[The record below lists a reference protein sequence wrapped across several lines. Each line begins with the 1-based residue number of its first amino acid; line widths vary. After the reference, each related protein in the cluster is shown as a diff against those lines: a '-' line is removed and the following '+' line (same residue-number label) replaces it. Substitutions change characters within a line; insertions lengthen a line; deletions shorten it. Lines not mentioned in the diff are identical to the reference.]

1 VEVERWLVYGGLA
14 NFMTPG
20 NHAIKQSC
28 TPTPQT
34 LSSGL
39 NRKQKWSQGW
49 GEGGGGYHER
59 KSDMKHSLQMKV
71 YYTVQYP
78 VCRGKYFEKLEI
90 VVNCKETGF

>member
-1 VEVERWLVYGGLA
+1 MRWRWLLHGLA

-39 NRKQKWSQGW
+39 NRKQKWSRGW
-49 GEGGGGYHER
+49 GWGGGNHER
-59 KSDMKHSLQMKV
+59 KSGMKHTLKMKV
-71 YYTVQYP
+71 YYTVCTRTVQ
-78 VCRGKYFEKLEI
+78 ENILERF
-90 VVNCKETGF
+90 KKTSTA